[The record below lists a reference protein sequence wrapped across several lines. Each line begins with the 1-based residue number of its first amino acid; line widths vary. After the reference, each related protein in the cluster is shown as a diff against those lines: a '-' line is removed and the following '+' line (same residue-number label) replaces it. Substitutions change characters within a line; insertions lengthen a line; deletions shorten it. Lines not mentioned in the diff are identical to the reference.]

1 MPHDEYQRSCEGSV
15 IKLEVARANVAL
27 LETEHDE
34 LEVALRVHAR
44 IAGDA
49 GKVRQNG
56 GAHKSQPSQ
65 EYLIFLI
72 LDGAIPNRLSVRDIC
87 KIAQDEHGREIPVPS
102 AASIL
107 SSAKKEGRVINRD
120 GTWSTNPDDSDTSGG
135 GIPRGAIVRRSN
147 VSRSQPCIEAGRK
160 EIP

>member
-1 MPHDEYQRSCEGSV
+1 MPHDEYQAQLRRQRDTV
-15 IKLEVARANVAL
+15 KRRLEVARANVAM

-34 LEVALRVHAR
+34 FEVALRVHAR

-49 GKVRQNG
+49 GKENG
-56 GAHKSQPSQ
+56 GARKSQPSQ

-72 LDGAIPNRLSVRDIC
+72 LDDAIPNRLSVRDIC

-120 GTWSTNPDDSDTSGG
+120 GTWSTNPVAIDTSGDAS
-135 GIPRGAIVRRSN
+135 P
-147 VSRSQPCIEAGRK
+147 EAPSSDGQMSA
-160 EIP
+160 EASPA

>member
-1 MPHDEYQRSCEGSV
+1 MPHDEYQAQLRRQRDAVERR
-15 IKLEVARANVAL
+15 LEVTRANVAE

-49 GKVRQNG
+49 GKARQNR
-56 GAHKSQPSQ
+56 GARKSKPSQ

-72 LDGAIPNRLSVRDIC
+72 LDDAIPNRLSVRDIC

-102 AASIL
+102 AASTL
-107 SSAKKEGRVINRD
+107 SSAKKEGRVINRR
-120 GTWSTNPDDSDTSGG
+120 GTWSTNPDDFDASGDASPEAPSSDGQMS
-135 GIPRGAIVRRSN
+135 A
-147 VSRSQPCIEAGRK
+147 EAS
-160 EIP
+160 PA

>member
-1 MPHDEYQRSCEGSV
+1 MPHDEYQAQLRRQRDKVERR
-15 IKLEVARANVAL
+15 LEVARANVAL

-120 GTWSTNPDDSDTSGG
+120 GTWSTNPDDSDTSG
-135 GIPRGAIVRRSN
+135 
-147 VSRSQPCIEAGRK
+147 EASPEAPSSDGQMSA
-160 EIP
+160 EASPA